1 MTTMIATNQ
10 DHKTL
15 YFELENDKKFFHA
28 KENSSSKNSKINL
41 TDIKEFSRRSQQI
54 LS

>member
-15 YFELENDKKFFHA
+15 YFELENDEKVFHA
-28 KENSSSKNSKINL
+28 KKI
-41 TDIKEFSRRSQQI
+41 QI
-54 LS
+54 QKIQK